1 MNTKV
6 LTIRLSGDVYQK
18 LNDEMEKRG
27 DTITGT
33 ARTLIIEALSERDDD
48 ARLAGV
54 EARISEQIGALR
66 ELLVAPV

>member
-18 LNDEMEKRG
+18 LNDEIKKRG